1 MREWLGRPSIW
12 LAMAGIGLAVS
23 LVLRQRV
30 VEPAPAPVVAPSSA
44 PFPDT
49 IGARGIL
56 EAVDENVRVAP
67 AVAGLVSEVRV
78 KVGDLVKQGDL
89 LFSQD
94 NREAESER
102 LAQEAAAVALEAAL
116 KEAEVSVADRTDQW
130 QRMEQ
135 LGVNRVASVEEKQRT
150 LFALRSAEAR
160 LTSARAQL
168 EASRALSSRAR
179 TRCALLEVRAPRDGT
194 VLQVNIRA
202 GEYLVPGV
210 GEQALLL
217 GQIQE
222 LQLRADVDEDNA
234 TRVKPGCS
242 AVAYVKGQRLEGVP
256 LRFVR
261 IEPYIVPKRA
271 LAGESSERVDTRVLQ
286 VIFRLERPQIPLYV
300 GQQMD
305 VFLNGS
311 TQP

>member
-1 MREWLGRPSIW
+1 MRDWLSRPTIW
-12 LAMAGIGLAVS
+12 MALAGIALAAS
-23 LVLRQRV
+23 LVLRQRSV
-30 VEPAPAPVVAPSSA
+30 PPAPAPVVEPSSA
-44 PFPDT
+44 PWPDT
-49 IGARGIL
+49 IGARGSL

-67 AVAGLVSEVRV
+67 PVPGLVAEVRV
-78 KVGDLVKQGDL
+78 HVGDDVQKGDL
-89 LFSQD
+89 LFSLD
-94 NREAESER
+94 GREANAER
-102 LAQEAAAVALEAAL
+102 QAQEAAAAALEATV
-116 KEAEVSVADRTDQW
+116 AESEVAVADRADQW

-135 LGVNRVASVEEKQRT
+135 LGLSRVASVEEKQRT

-160 LTSARAQL
+160 LSSARAQL
-168 EASRALSSRAR
+168 EASRALVARAR
-179 TRCALLEVRAPRDGT
+179 TRCELLEVRAPRKGT

-202 GEYLVPGV
+202 GEYLVPGSA
-210 GEQALLL
+210 EQPLLL
-217 GQIQE
+217 GLTRE

-234 TRVKPGCS
+234 TRVRPGCG
-242 AVAYVKGQRLEGVP
+242 AVAYVKGRRSEGIP

-286 VIFRLERPQIPLYV
+286 VIFRLDRPELPLYV

-311 TQP
+311 PQP